1 MILFIDDEPHYIRP
15 YTQAFSLQGF
25 NVKVVSSVDEAW
37 EIIESSTKDVLAII
51 VDIMMPPGKLLESE
65 STKQGLRTGE
75 VFIEKLKTLDEGIP
89 VVALTNAEKAELGSI
104 SHRNFLIF
112 QKKDISPWGLVDK
125 VSEMKRKRFLT

>member
-1 MILFIDDEPHYIRP
+1 MIIFIDDEPHYIRP
-15 YTQAFSLQGF
+15 YTQAFVLQGF
-25 NVKVVSSVDEAW
+25 DVKVINNVDEAW
-37 EIIESSTKDVLAII
+37 KVIESSKKNVLAII
-51 VDIMMPPGKLLESE
+51 IDIMMPPGKLLESE

-89 VVALTNAEKAELGSI
+89 VVVLTNAEKADLGNI

-125 VSEMKRKRFLT
+125 ISEMKRKRF